1 MPKCNS
7 RRCGFLHNPCFGS
20 PSDCYCA
27 NRMTPKQCEKKM
39 KELEITDI
47 KELWTFIKNELEK
60 NKK

>member
-1 MPKCNS
+1 MPRCNS
-7 RRCGFLHNPCFGS
+7 RRCGFLQSPCFGS
-20 PSDCYCA
+20 LSDCYCA

-47 KELWTFIKNELEK
+47 NELWKIVQENLK